1 MIIFLYGEDS
11 YRSKRKLEEIILGYK
26 KVHKSGLN
34 LIYINAKEASFKDF
48 YSNFRVSSMFA
59 EKKLIVLNNV
69 FSNVKFQEEF
79 LENIKGLEN
88 LKDIIVIY
96 EDCPADQRAKFFKT
110 LLKCATCQEFGC
122 LKPANLKKWIVAEF
136 SKTETKIDSFA
147 MDLLANCVKTDLWRM
162 ANEINKLANYRA
174 GGAVKKEDVEQLV
187 APGIEND
194 IFKTIDA
201 LASKNKKLALSLLHE
216 HLDGGDNTLY
226 LLSMIAYQF
235 KNLLIIKELID
246 KKNQYQIIV
255 KKSGL
260 HPFVAQKTYSLCGQ
274 FSMPELKKIYRKIFQ
289 IDLDIKTGKVEPE
302 TALDLFVYEF
312 C

>member
-79 LENIKGLEN
+79 LENIKG
-88 LKDIIVIY
+88 
-96 EDCPADQRAKFFKT
+96 F
-110 LLKCATCQEFGC
+110 
-122 LKPANLKKWIVAEF
+122 ANLKKWIVAEF